1 MKGLTVGLEG
11 AVGTSRSPPE
21 KNEGKKRVAC
31 MMHFSSHGLRLI
43 PKMWQP

>member
-21 KNEGKKRVAC
+21 KNEGKKRVAIY
-31 MMHFSSHGLRLI
+31 MIHITMNHPI
-43 PKMWQP
+43 